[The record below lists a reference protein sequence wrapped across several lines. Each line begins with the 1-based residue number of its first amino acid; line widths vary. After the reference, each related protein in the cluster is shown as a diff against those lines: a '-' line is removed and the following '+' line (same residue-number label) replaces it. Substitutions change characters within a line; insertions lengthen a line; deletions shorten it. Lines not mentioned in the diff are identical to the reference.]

1 MDHGKP
7 EFSISKYDTRTA
19 ERLDEDGF
27 GPSEEA
33 GSVDELGWYGLY
45 RPGGEDDWLKEPV
58 ILYNDSQG
66 FVYTI
71 TADYGGTIED
81 KWGEIL
87 SEYDEFYREI
97 EEIEEKEENDD
108 LNLD

>member
-1 MDHGKP
+1 MDHGTP

-27 GPSEEA
+27 GPDEEI

-45 RPGGEDDWLKEPV
+45 LPSLGDGYWLEEPV
-58 ILYNDSQG
+58 ILYNNSQG

-71 TADYGGTIED
+71 TEDSGGTIEE
-81 KWGEIL
+81 KWSEIL
-87 SEYDEFYREI
+87 REYDEFYHTVDDD
-97 EEIEEKEENDD
+97 EEEEEE
-108 LNLD
+108 

>member
-1 MDHGKP
+1 MMDHGKP
-7 EFSISKYDTRTA
+7 INSITKYDTRTA

-27 GPSEEA
+27 GPDEEE

-45 RPGGEDDWLKEPV
+45 TPGGGDDWLKEPV

-71 TADYGGTIED
+71 TADDGGTIED
-81 KWGEIL
+81 KWQEIIE
-87 SEYDEFYREI
+87 EYDEFYREVERI
-97 EEIEEKEENDD
+97 EKEEEDD
-108 LNLD
+108 LDLD